1 MGKEIRIGFAEDHR
15 IVRQGIVKLLKN
27 EPGIKV
33 VFDVDNGFEVLE
45 ALKKHKVDVL
55 ILDLEMPIIDGKSV
69 LRKLEVRYPDIKTII
84 LSANANQIEV
94 VECLQ
99 LGALAFLPKHSD
111 LEKILDAIYQVREG
125 IHYFDKNVSETV
137 ITTLRN
143 KSNSARRSELNLLNE
158 KELEVIRLIC
168 QGLKNQEIASY
179 LCLSPR
185 TIEGMRQQI
194 SKKTNTK
201 NLVDLIYF
209 AIKNR
214 IHSI

>member
-1 MGKEIRIGFAEDHR
+1 MGKEIRIGFAEDHL

-45 ALKKHKVDVL
+45 ALKKHKIDVL

-69 LRKLEVRYPDIKTII
+69 LRKLEVRYPEIKTII
-84 LSANANQIEV
+84 LSAFTNQIEII
-94 VECLQ
+94 ECLQ
-99 LGALAFLPKHSD
+99 LGALAFLPKHAD
-111 LEKILDAIYQVREG
+111 FETILDAIYQVKEG
-125 IHYFDKNVSETV
+125 GHYFDKNVSETV
-137 ITTLRN
+137 INTLRN
-143 KSNSARRSELNLLNE
+143 KPNSVRRSELSLLNE

-168 QGLKNQEIASY
+168 QGLKNQEIANH